1 MHTHRVAEARYTV
14 NRLTLLRRRHGFPES
29 VDAGLP
35 ERPRNMTQTTEIAR
49 HQVTRVR
56 HETRRRTLTI
66 ATIEPLGA
74 HMRRIGFTA
83 PELHD
88 FVSSAFDDHI
98 KLFFPDNAGGSVM
111 RDFTPRRFD
120 NAANTL
126 TVDFALHDSG
136 PATQWAAAAKVGDTI
151 EIGGPRG
158 SSVVP
163 DDYDW
168 YLLIGDESALPAIGR
183 RVEELRA
190 GIPVVTLA
198 VVDGADDEQTFPT
211 KAAWT
216 GHWIHR
222 DGDTDTDLLLDA
234 LKDLALPEGEGFV
247 WIAAETSVA
256 KALRAYVLDTLSHP
270 REWTKAAG
278 YWTKGLADAA
288 DKSLDG

>member
-1 MHTHRVAEARYTV
+1 MTETHFPQAD
-14 NRLTLLRRRHGFPES
+14 LT
-29 VDAGLP
+29 
-35 ERPRNMTQTTEIAR
+35 R

-66 ATIEPLGA
+66 ATIEALGS
-74 HMRRIGFTA
+74 HMRRIVFTA

-88 FVSSAFDDHI
+88 FVSAAFDDHI
-98 KLFFPDNAGGSVM
+98 KLFFPDETGEMVM

-120 NAANTL
+120 NAAGTL
-126 TVDFALHDSG
+126 TIDFALHDSG
-136 PATQWAAAAKVGDTI
+136 PATLWAAQAKVGDTLN
-151 EIGGPRG
+151 IGGPRG

-168 YLLIGDESALPAIGR
+168 YVLIGDESALPAIGR

-190 GIPVVTLA
+190 GVPVITLA
-198 VVDGADDEQTFPT
+198 VVDGTADEQAFVAD
-211 KAAWT
+211 AAWT
-216 GHWIHR
+216 GHWVHR
-222 DGDTDTDLLLDA
+222 DGAQSDADLLLGA
-234 LKDLALPEGEGFV
+234 LQGLTLPEGEGFV
-247 WIAAETSVA
+247 WIAAETGVA
-256 KALRAYVLDTLSHP
+256 KVLRAHVLDPMGHR